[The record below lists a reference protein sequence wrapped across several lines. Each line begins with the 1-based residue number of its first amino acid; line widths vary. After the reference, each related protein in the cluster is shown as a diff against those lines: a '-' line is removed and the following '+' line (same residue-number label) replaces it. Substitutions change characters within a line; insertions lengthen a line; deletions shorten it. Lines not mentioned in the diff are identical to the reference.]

1 MNSSALATIKEISD
15 GILFKSGIP
24 EAKGALIDQLTRDGY
39 RELNLNVLPDGRVIN
54 LFTMDTNLII
64 PFPDDLIEI
73 KDIYVPRD
81 NQIWSLTRRTLIPK
95 ITVLENGS
103 EIIPEDWG
111 GGDDIPDGYGT
122 YFETKGGRNDLGY
135 YEVDDAR
142 RRILFRNMSRSE
154 VMLDYV
160 STGINKT
167 EETYVPIDAKAAL
180 ESYVMRELSAFEVI
194 AVNRY
199 TLHNKRYQEEL
210 AKLRMIQFN
219 FTAFTD
225 ATYETICSSVQR

>member
-39 RELNLNVLPDGRVIN
+39 RELNLNVISDGRVIN

-64 PFPDDLIEI
+64 PFPDDLIEL
-73 KDIYVPRD
+73 KDVFVPRD
-81 NQIWSLTRRTLIPK
+81 NQVWSLTRRTLIPK
-95 ITVLENGS
+95 ITAIENGS
-103 EIIPEDWG
+103 EVVPEDWG
-111 GGDDIPDGYGT
+111 GAEDIPDGYGT
-122 YFETKGGRNDLGY
+122 AFETKGGRNDLGY
-135 YEVDDAR
+135 YTVDDAK
-142 RRILFRNMSRSE
+142 RRILFRNVSRSE

-160 STGINKT
+160 STGISKT
-167 EETYVPIDAKAAL
+167 EETYVPVSAKAAL
-180 ESYVMRELSAFEVI
+180 ENYVMRELSAFEVI

-199 TLHNKRYQEEL
+199 SLYESRYQHEL

-225 ATYETICSSVQR
+225 ATYETICTSIQR